1 MMSIKDILKS
11 VYDAVEGICERTF
24 IQDRPKSVIDSLND
38 YMVVKAV
45 SSFNNREVDEKGSYD
60 YYESTVQIEIYVKD
74 RVSASNPN
82 QINILSIDDKVTQV
96 LSLFPIKDRHIHA
109 MRPRVTL
116 SISDGNGFHCTI
128 IQARLTT
135 LV

>member
-1 MMSIKDILKS
+1 MSIKDILKS

>member
-1 MMSIKDILKS
+1 MSIRDILKS
-11 VYDAVEGICERTF
+11 VYDAVDGICERTF
-24 IQDRPKSVIDSLND
+24 LQDRPKSVIDSLSD

-82 QINILSIDDKVTQV
+82 QININSIDDKVTSV
-96 LSLFPIKDRHIHA
+96 LSLFPIKDSHIHA

>member
-1 MMSIKDILKS
+1 MMSIKEILKS
-11 VYDAVEGICERTF
+11 VYDAVDGICERTF
-24 IQDRPKSVIDSLND
+24 LQDRPKSVIESLND
-38 YMVVKAV
+38 YMVVRAV
-45 SSFNNREVDEKGSYD
+45 SSFNNMEVDEKGSYG
-60 YYESTVQIEIYVKD
+60 YYNTTVQIEIYVKD
-74 RVSASNPN
+74 RISASNPN

-96 LSLFPIKDRHIHA
+96 LSLFPIKDEHIHA